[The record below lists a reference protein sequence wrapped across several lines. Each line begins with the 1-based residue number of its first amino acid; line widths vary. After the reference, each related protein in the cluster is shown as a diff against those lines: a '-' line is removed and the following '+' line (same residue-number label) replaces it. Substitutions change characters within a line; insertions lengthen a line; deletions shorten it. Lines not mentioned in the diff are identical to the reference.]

1 MTVAII
7 DDEINNRLVIK
18 NILSASCPFAN
29 IVVEEGLI
37 DLSVMK
43 INLLKPELIFL
54 DIELKNGTG
63 FDILRELTYT
73 PEIVFTTA
81 YSQYA
86 IDAIKVRAFDY
97 ILKPINEDELI
108 DAVSRFRVKKEE
120 AINTIGFGGSS
131 GGFFSFATSEGKQ
144 SINYNQ
150 IFYFESSGSYTYCI
164 TDTKKIIF
172 SKNIGEVEKE
182 IPASIFFR
190 THHSFIVNLYKIE
203 KVKITRGGQISLFNG
218 DFIPVSQRKTMQ
230 FIKLMKELK

>member
-7 DDEINNRLVIK
+7 DDEINNRLVIR
-18 NILSASCPFAN
+18 NILHSSCPFAD

-37 DLSVMK
+37 DVSIQK

-63 FDILRELTYT
+63 FDIIKKLDYNT
-73 PEIVFTTA
+73 EIIFTTA

-108 DAVSRFRVKKEE
+108 EAVGRFITKKEE
-120 AINTIGFGGSS
+120 AKNLINSSGIS

-150 IFYFESSGSYTYCI
+150 IFYFESSGSYTFCV